1 MQFMEKLWKMW
12 ENMEIIKLQQRKKK
26 KLLGGRSKL
35 YYKVFH
41 RKCVSYRNEGKQ
53 NKKQNKNKNGDT
65 LLGLST
71 LELSKILMYEF

>member
-53 NKKQNKNKNGDT
+53 NKNGDT